1 MTLPLARPSEDR
13 LALLYRVSQAFNSSL
28 ELEAVL
34 NAVMDEVI
42 TATRAER
49 GFIML
54 RGGDG
59 QLTARTARH
68 LDQQTLA
75 GPAFQ
80 VSRGLVERVARE
92 GQPLLASDAQNDDWL
107 KNRASVMALGLRA
120 ILCVPLKLKD
130 QISGVVYVDS
140 RVQAGLF
147 TPADLELLTSIAAS
161 AAVALENARLYQV
174 AVDKGRLERE
184 LQVARQ
190 VQASL
195 LPRALPRLP
204 GWDIAAHWQP
214 AREVAGDYYD
224 FLPTPGGGL
233 GLVAAD
239 VTDKGMPAAL
249 FMALTRSTVRAAV
262 SAAADPAVGL
272 AQANRLL
279 CADSV
284 DSMFVTLAYLHL
296 QPNADAVLGVNAG
309 HNPILLYHTAAGAAE
324 LIWRSGFPLGLD
336 PDQAYRPQPAYLAPG
351 DLALLYTDGLTDA
364 PNAAG
369 EPLGL
374 ERVTVVLAQHAGAG
388 AAEIIQALEQTL
400 ARFTGGA
407 APLDDVTLVLAQ
419 RRADEAP

>member
-1 MTLPLARPSEDR
+1 MARPSEDR

-296 QPNADAVLGVNAG
+296 RPNADAVL
-309 HNPILLYHTAAGAAE
+309 
-324 LIWRSGFPLGLD
+324 
-336 PDQAYRPQPAYLAPG
+336 
-351 DLALLYTDGLTDA
+351 
-364 PNAAG
+364 
-369 EPLGL
+369 
-374 ERVTVVLAQHAGAG
+374 
-388 AAEIIQALEQTL
+388 
-400 ARFTGGA
+400 
-407 APLDDVTLVLAQ
+407 
-419 RRADEAP
+419 